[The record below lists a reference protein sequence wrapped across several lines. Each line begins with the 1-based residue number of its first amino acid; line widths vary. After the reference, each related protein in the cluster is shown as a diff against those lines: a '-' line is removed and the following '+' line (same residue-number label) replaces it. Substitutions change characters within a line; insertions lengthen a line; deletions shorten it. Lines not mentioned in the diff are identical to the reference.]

1 MQLTKELLQHY
12 VNKVPIG
19 YYVGRNVDVSI
30 GDKDDTYF
38 DLAKGII
45 VISYPTIKDNARLIR
60 TDADAEKSVR
70 HLIFHELSHALLTP
84 RILHIDMVLNVF
96 EDERI
101 ESILK
106 NYYLDTDFKAFV
118 KKLNGFKNQ
127 PPENEWDAWYQLVR
141 YRRGPVYFLSRVHE
155 IIDDY
160 THLDIAVSRI
170 DTEIRSSIRNYETE
184 VNQLY
189 EEFVKWYN
197 QTNPSELKIDKSL
210 KDLMQGN
217 GDNDSSS
224 NQSQSNQTMQVSVSL
239 SNGDNQ
245 SSNDKSN
252 SSDGLEKAFQQLK
265 NFLKDSKKDLLM
277 DVPKQD
283 NDKTNKFA
291 NIDDIEAIDVNEG
304 DYDDLYTI
312 IDDSD
317 DKAGGVWHRPGK
329 DDDQVKQKADKAV
342 FDMIDSL
349 ISLLKTTRKNNG
361 SSIAAYS
368 GVLNPRNVI
377 RDDYKYFMQQNRKG
391 HASVYSK
398 MHLNMFIDCSASFKD
413 NDERVNT
420 LLWALTKFERAVP
433 DFSYDLISCGVGQK
447 LRPKYNRTQ
456 SSYDGTVLTDD
467 IFDMFKK
474 QQFTN
479 AVNMNIVLYDG
490 KVNHLHKYKAVG
502 KQIES
507 NWEAFNNINTV
518 IIVDE
523 SNEEA
528 INKYC
533 PLAHKI
539 ISEDYVDELY
549 KNTYAALLQLI
560 RRT

>member
-12 VNKVPIG
+12 INKVPIG
-19 YYVGRNVDVSI
+19 YYVGRNVDVAI

-38 DLAKGII
+38 DLVKGSI
-45 VISYPTIKDNARLIR
+45 VISYPTIKDNARLIK

-170 DTEIRSSIRNYETE
+170 DTEIRSSIRNYESE
-184 VNQLY
+184 VNHLY

-197 QTNPSELKIDKSL
+197 QTNPSDLKIDKSL
-210 KDLMQGN
+210 KDLMQN
-217 GDNDSSS
+217 GEGDGQSDDKNNQQTQVGTGLSNADN
-224 NQSQSNQTMQVSVSL
+224 NQSD
-239 SNGDNQ
+239 DN
-245 SSNDKSN
+245 K
-252 SSDGLEKAFQQLK
+252 DGLEKALQKLLK
-265 NFLKDSKKDLLM
+265 SLKDNKKDLLM
-277 DVPKQD
+277 EVPKVD
-283 NDKTNKFA
+283 DKANKFA
-291 NIDDIEAIDVNEG
+291 NVSSIEAIDVNEG

-312 IDDSD
+312 IDDSN
-317 DKAGGVWHRPGK
+317 DKAGGIWHRPGK
-329 DDDQVKQKADKAV
+329 DDDKAKQKADKAV

-349 ISLLKTTRKNNG
+349 ISLLKTTHKNNG

-368 GVLNPRNVI
+368 GVINPRNVI

-413 NDERVNT
+413 NDEKVNT
-420 LLWALTKFERAVP
+420 LLWALTKFERSVP

-490 KVNHLHKYKAVG
+490 KVNHLHKYKTIG
-502 KQIES
+502 KCIES
-507 NWEAFNNINTV
+507 NWEAFNNVNTV
-518 IIVDE
+518 IIVDD

-528 INKYC
+528 VNKFC

-539 ISEDYVDELY
+539 ISKDYVEELY

>member
-12 VNKVPIG
+12 INKVPIG

-38 DLAKGII
+38 DLVKGTI

-70 HLIFHELSHALLTP
+70 HLIFHELSHALPTP

-118 KKLNGFKNQ
+118 EKLNGFKNQ

-170 DTEIRSSIRNYETE
+170 DTEIRSSIRNYESE
-184 VNQLY
+184 VNHLY

-197 QTNPSELKIDKSL
+197 QTNPSDLKIDKSL
-210 KDLMQGN
+210 KDLMQN
-217 GDNDSSS
+217 GEGDGQSDDKNNQQTQVGTGLSNADN
-224 NQSQSNQTMQVSVSL
+224 NQSD
-239 SNGDNQ
+239 DN
-245 SSNDKSN
+245 K
-252 SSDGLEKAFQQLK
+252 DGLEKALQKLLK
-265 NFLKDSKKDLLM
+265 SLKDNKKDLLM
-277 DVPKQD
+277 EVPKVD
-283 NDKTNKFA
+283 DKANKFA
-291 NIDDIEAIDVNEG
+291 NVSSIEAIDVNEG

-312 IDDSD
+312 IDDSN
-317 DKAGGVWHRPGK
+317 DKAGGIWHRPGK
-329 DDDQVKQKADKAV
+329 DDDKAKQKADKAV

-368 GVLNPRNVI
+368 GVINPRNVI

-413 NDERVNT
+413 NDEKVNT

-490 KVNHLHKYKAVG
+490 KVNHLHKYKTTG
-502 KQIES
+502 KCIES
-507 NWEAFNNINTV
+507 NWEAFNNVNTV
-518 IIVDE
+518 IIVDD
-523 SNEEA
+523 SNEEEV
-528 INKYC
+528 NKFC
-533 PLAHKI
+533 SLAHKI
-539 ISEDYVDELY
+539 ISKDYVEELY

>member
-12 VNKVPIG
+12 INKVPIG

-38 DLAKGII
+38 DLVKGSI
-45 VISYPTIKDNARLIR
+45 VISYPTIKDNARLIK

-170 DTEIRSSIRNYETE
+170 DTEIRSSIRNYEAE
-184 VNQLY
+184 VNHLY

-197 QTNPSELKIDKSL
+197 QTNPSDLKIDKSL
-210 KDLMQGN
+210 KDLMQNGEGN
-217 GDNDSSS
+217 GQSDDKNSQQIQVGTGLSTVDN
-224 NQSQSNQTMQVSVSL
+224 NQS
-239 SNGDNQ
+239 DN
-245 SSNDKSN
+245 NKD
-252 SSDGLEKAFQQLK
+252 DLEKALQKLLES
-265 NFLKDSKKDLLM
+265 LKDSKKDLPM
-277 DVPKQD
+277 EVPKVD
-283 NDKTNKFA
+283 DKANKFA
-291 NIDDIEAIDVNEG
+291 DVSSIEAIDVNEG

-312 IDDSD
+312 IDDSN
-317 DKAGGVWHRPGK
+317 DKAGGLWHRPGK
-329 DDDQVKQKADKAV
+329 DDDKAKQKADKAV

-368 GVLNPRNVI
+368 GVINPRNVI

-413 NDERVNT
+413 NDEKVNT

-490 KVNHLHKYKAVG
+490 KVNHLHKYKTIG
-502 KQIES
+502 KCIES
-507 NWEAFNNINTV
+507 NWEAFNDVNTV
-518 IIVDE
+518 IIVDD
-523 SNEEA
+523 SNEDA
-528 INKYC
+528 VNKFC

-539 ISEDYVDELY
+539 ISKDYVEELY

>member
-12 VNKVPIG
+12 INKVPIG
-19 YYVGRNVDVSI
+19 YYVGRNVDVTI

-38 DLAKGII
+38 DLVKGSI
-45 VISYPTIKDNARLIR
+45 VISYPTIKDNARLIK

-170 DTEIRSSIRNYETE
+170 DTEIRSSIRNYEAE
-184 VNQLY
+184 VNHLY

-197 QTNPSELKIDKSL
+197 QTNPSDLKIDKSL
-210 KDLMQGN
+210 KDLMQN
-217 GDNDSSS
+217 GEGDG
-224 NQSQSNQTMQVSVSL
+224 QSDDKNSQQIQVGTGL
-239 SNGDNQ
+239 SNADNNQ
-245 SSNDKSN
+245 LDDNAE
-252 SSDGLEKAFQQLK
+252 GLEKALQKSLESF
-265 NFLKDSKKDLLM
+265 KDSKKDLLM
-277 DVPKQD
+277 EVPKVD
-283 NDKTNKFA
+283 AKANKFA
-291 NIDDIEAIDVNEG
+291 NVSSIEAIDVNEG

-312 IDDSD
+312 IDDSN
-317 DKAGGVWHRPGK
+317 DKAGGLWHRPGK
-329 DDDQVKQKADKAV
+329 DDDKAKQKADKAV
-342 FDMIDSL
+342 FDMIDNL

-368 GVLNPRNVI
+368 GVINPRNVI

-413 NDERVNT
+413 NDEKVNT

-490 KVNHLHKYKAVG
+490 KVNHLHKYKTTG
-502 KQIES
+502 KCIES
-507 NWEAFNNINTV
+507 NWEAFNDVNTV
-518 IIVDE
+518 IIVDD

-528 INKYC
+528 VNKFC

-539 ISEDYVDELY
+539 ISKDYVEELY

>member
-12 VNKVPIG
+12 INKVPIG
-19 YYVGRNVDVSI
+19 YYVGRNVDVTI

-38 DLAKGII
+38 DLVKGSI
-45 VISYPTIKDNARLIR
+45 VISYPTIKDNARLIK

-127 PPENEWDAWYQLVR
+127 PPEDEWDAWYQLVR

-170 DTEIRSSIRNYETE
+170 DTEIRSSIRNYEAE
-184 VNQLY
+184 VNRLY

-197 QTNPSELKIDKSL
+197 QTNPSDLKIDKSL
-210 KDLMQGN
+210 KDLMQNGEGN
-217 GDNDSSS
+217 CQSDDKN
-224 NQSQSNQTMQVSVSL
+224 NQQTQVGTGL
-239 SNGDNQ
+239 SNINNNQLDDNAE
-245 SSNDKSN
+245 
-252 SSDGLEKAFQQLK
+252 GLEKALQKSLESF
-265 NFLKDSKKDLLM
+265 KDSKKDLLM
-277 DVPKQD
+277 EVSKVD
-283 NDKTNKFA
+283 DKANKFA
-291 NIDDIEAIDVNEG
+291 NVSSIEAIDVNEG

-312 IDDSD
+312 IDDSN
-317 DKAGGVWHRPGK
+317 DKAGGLWHRPGK
-329 DDDQVKQKADKAV
+329 DDDKAKQKADKAV

-368 GVLNPRNVI
+368 GVINPRNVI

-391 HASVYSK
+391 HVSVYSK

-413 NDERVNT
+413 NDEKVNT

-490 KVNHLHKYKAVG
+490 KVNHLHKYKTTG
-502 KQIES
+502 KCIES
-507 NWEAFNNINTV
+507 NWEAFNDVNTV
-518 IIVDE
+518 IIVDD
-523 SNEEA
+523 SNEDA
-528 INKYC
+528 VNKFC

-539 ISEDYVDELY
+539 ISKDYVEELY

>member
-12 VNKVPIG
+12 INKVPIG

-38 DLAKGII
+38 DLVKGTI
-45 VISYPTIKDNARLIR
+45 VISYPTIKDNARLIK

-184 VNQLY
+184 VNHLY

-197 QTNPSELKIDKSL
+197 QTNPSDLKIDKSL
-210 KDLMQGN
+210 KDLMQN
-217 GDNDSSS
+217 GDGD
-224 NQSQSNQTMQVSVSL
+224 SQSDDKNNQKTQVGTGL
-239 SNGDNQ
+239 SNANDNQ
-245 SSNDKSN
+245 SNN
-252 SSDGLEKAFQQLK
+252 SENGLEKALQKLLES
-265 NFLKDSKKDLLM
+265 LKDNKKDLLM
-277 DVPKQD
+277 EVPKID
-283 NDKTNKFA
+283 DKANKFA
-291 NIDDIEAIDVNEG
+291 NVSSIEAIDVNEG

-312 IDDSD
+312 IDDSN
-317 DKAGGVWHRPGK
+317 DKAGGIWHRPGK
-329 DDDQVKQKADKAV
+329 DDDKAKQKADKAV

-368 GVLNPRNVI
+368 GVINPRNVI

-413 NDERVNT
+413 NDEKVNT
-420 LLWALTKFERAVP
+420 LLWALTKFERSVP

-490 KVNHLHKYKAVG
+490 KVNHLHKYKTIG
-502 KQIES
+502 KCIES
-507 NWEAFNNINTV
+507 NWEAFNNVNTV
-518 IIVDE
+518 IIVDD

-528 INKYC
+528 VNKFC
-533 PLAHKI
+533 SLAHKI
-539 ISEDYVDELY
+539 ISKDYVEELY

>member
-12 VNKVPIG
+12 INKVPIG
-19 YYVGRNVDVSI
+19 YYVGRNVDVAI

-38 DLAKGII
+38 DLVKGSI
-45 VISYPTIKDNARLIR
+45 VISYPTIKDNARLIK

-106 NYYLDTDFKAFV
+106 NYYLDTDFKTFV

-170 DTEIRSSIRNYETE
+170 DTEIRSSIRNYEAE
-184 VNQLY
+184 VNHLY

-197 QTNPSELKIDKSL
+197 QTNPSDLKIDKSL
-210 KDLMQGN
+210 KDLMQN
-217 GDNDSSS
+217 GEGDGQSDDKNSQQIQVGTGLSNADN
-224 NQSQSNQTMQVSVSL
+224 NQS
-239 SNGDNQ
+239 DN
-245 SSNDKSN
+245 NNK
-252 SSDGLEKAFQQLK
+252 DGLEEALQKSLESF
-265 NFLKDSKKDLLM
+265 KDSKKDLLM
-277 DVPKQD
+277 EVPKVD
-283 NDKTNKFA
+283 DKANKFA
-291 NIDDIEAIDVNEG
+291 NVSSIEAIDVNEG

-312 IDDSD
+312 IDDSN
-317 DKAGGVWHRPGK
+317 DKAGGLWHRPGK
-329 DDDQVKQKADKAV
+329 DDDKAKQKADKAV
-342 FDMIDSL
+342 FDTIDSL

-368 GVLNPRNVI
+368 GVINPRNVI

-413 NDERVNT
+413 NDEKVNT

-490 KVNHLHKYKAVG
+490 KVNHLHKYKTTG
-502 KQIES
+502 KCIES
-507 NWEAFNNINTV
+507 NWEAFNDVNTV
-518 IIVDE
+518 IIVDD

-528 INKYC
+528 VNKFC

-539 ISEDYVDELY
+539 ISKDYVEELY

>member
-12 VNKVPIG
+12 INKVPIG
-19 YYVGRNVDVSI
+19 YYVGRNVDVTI

-38 DLAKGII
+38 DLVKGSI
-45 VISYPTIKDNARLIR
+45 VISYPTIKDNARLIK

-170 DTEIRSSIRNYETE
+170 DTEIRSSIRNYEAE
-184 VNQLY
+184 VNRLY

-197 QTNPSELKIDKSL
+197 QTNPSDLKIDKSL
-210 KDLMQGN
+210 KDLMQNGEGN
-217 GDNDSSS
+217 G
-224 NQSQSNQTMQVSVSL
+224 QSDDKNSQQIQVGTGL
-239 SNGDNQ
+239 SNADNNQ
-245 SSNDKSN
+245 LDDNAE
-252 SSDGLEKAFQQLK
+252 GLEKALQKSLESF
-265 NFLKDSKKDLLM
+265 KDSKKDLLM
-277 DVPKQD
+277 EVPKVD
-283 NDKTNKFA
+283 DKANKFA
-291 NIDDIEAIDVNEG
+291 NVSSIEAIDVNEG

-312 IDDSD
+312 IDDSN
-317 DKAGGVWHRPGK
+317 DKAGGLWHRPGK
-329 DDDQVKQKADKAV
+329 DDDKAKQKADKAV
-342 FDMIDSL
+342 FDMIDNL

-368 GVLNPRNVI
+368 GVINPRNVI

-413 NDERVNT
+413 NDEKVNT

-490 KVNHLHKYKAVG
+490 KVNHLHKYKTTG
-502 KQIES
+502 KRIES
-507 NWEAFNNINTV
+507 NWEAFNDVNTV
-518 IIVDE
+518 IIVDD
-523 SNEEA
+523 SNEDA
-528 INKYC
+528 VNKFC

-539 ISEDYVDELY
+539 ISKDYVEELY

>member
-12 VNKVPIG
+12 INKVPIG
-19 YYVGRNVDVSI
+19 YYVGRNVDVAI

-38 DLAKGII
+38 DLVKGSI
-45 VISYPTIKDNARLIR
+45 VISYPTIKDNARLIK

-170 DTEIRSSIRNYETE
+170 DTEIRSSIRNYEAE
-184 VNQLY
+184 VNHLY

-197 QTNPSELKIDKSL
+197 QTNPSDLKIDKSL
-210 KDLMQGN
+210 KDLMQN
-217 GDNDSSS
+217 GEGDGQSDDKNNQQTQVGTGLSNANN
-224 NQSQSNQTMQVSVSL
+224 NQSDSNKDDS
-239 SNGDNQ
+239 
-245 SSNDKSN
+245 
-252 SSDGLEKAFQQLK
+252 EKALQKLLES
-265 NFLKDSKKDLLM
+265 LKDSKKDLLM
-277 DVPKQD
+277 EVPKVD
-283 NDKTNKFA
+283 DKANKFA
-291 NIDDIEAIDVNEG
+291 NVGSIEAIDVNEG

-317 DKAGGVWHRPGK
+317 DKAGGLWHRPGK
-329 DDDQVKQKADKAV
+329 DDDKAKQKADKAV

-368 GVLNPRNVI
+368 GVINPRNVI

-413 NDERVNT
+413 NDEKVNT

-490 KVNHLHKYKAVG
+490 KVNHLHKYKTTG
-502 KQIES
+502 KCIES
-507 NWEAFNNINTV
+507 NWEAFNDVNTV
-518 IIVDE
+518 IIVDD
-523 SNEEA
+523 SNEDA
-528 INKYC
+528 VNKFC

-539 ISEDYVDELY
+539 ISKDYVEELY

>member
-12 VNKVPIG
+12 INKVPIG
-19 YYVGRNVDVSI
+19 YYVGRNVDVTI

-38 DLAKGII
+38 DLVKGSI
-45 VISYPTIKDNARLIR
+45 VISYPTIKDNARLIK

-170 DTEIRSSIRNYETE
+170 DTEIRSSIRNYEAE
-184 VNQLY
+184 VNHLY

-197 QTNPSELKIDKSL
+197 QTNPSDLKIDKSL
-210 KDLMQGN
+210 KDLMQNGEGN
-217 GDNDSSS
+217 GQSDDKNSQQIQVGTGLSTVDN
-224 NQSQSNQTMQVSVSL
+224 SQS
-239 SNGDNQ
+239 DN
-245 SSNDKSN
+245 NNKD
-252 SSDGLEKAFQQLK
+252 DLEKALQKLLES
-265 NFLKDSKKDLLM
+265 LKDSKKDLPM
-277 DVPKQD
+277 EVPKVD
-283 NDKTNKFA
+283 DKANKFA
-291 NIDDIEAIDVNEG
+291 DVSSIEAIDVNEG

-312 IDDSD
+312 IDDSN
-317 DKAGGVWHRPGK
+317 DKAGGLWHRPGK
-329 DDDQVKQKADKAV
+329 DDDKAKQKADKAV

-368 GVLNPRNVI
+368 GVINPRNVI

-413 NDERVNT
+413 NDEKVNT

-490 KVNHLHKYKAVG
+490 KVNHLHKYKTTG
-502 KQIES
+502 KCIES
-507 NWEAFNNINTV
+507 NWEAFNDVNTV
-518 IIVDE
+518 IIVDD

-528 INKYC
+528 VNKFC

-539 ISEDYVDELY
+539 ISKDYVEELY
-549 KNTYAALLQLI
+549 RNTYAALLQLI

>member
-12 VNKVPIG
+12 INKVPIG

-38 DLAKGII
+38 DLVKGTI

-60 TDADAEKSVR
+60 TDTDAEKSVR

-184 VNQLY
+184 VNHLY

-197 QTNPSELKIDKSL
+197 QTNPSDLKIDKSL
-210 KDLMQGN
+210 KDLMQN
-217 GDNDSSS
+217 GDGD
-224 NQSQSNQTMQVSVSL
+224 SQSSDRNNQQTQGGTCL
-239 SNGDNQ
+239 SKADDNQ
-245 SSNDKSN
+245 SNN
-252 SSDGLEKAFQQLK
+252 SENGLEKALQKLLES
-265 NFLKDSKKDLLM
+265 LKDNKKDLLM
-277 DVPKQD
+277 EVPKVD
-283 NDKTNKFA
+283 DKANKFA
-291 NIDDIEAIDVNEG
+291 NVNSIEAIDVNEG

-329 DDDQVKQKADKAV
+329 DDDKAKQKADKAV

-368 GVLNPRNVI
+368 GVINPRNVI

-413 NDERVNT
+413 NDEKVNT

-490 KVNHLHKYKAVG
+490 KVNHLHKYRTTG
-502 KQIES
+502 KRIES
-507 NWEAFNNINTV
+507 NWEAFNNVNTV
-518 IIVDE
+518 IIVDD
-523 SNEEA
+523 SNEDA
-528 INKYC
+528 VNKFC

-539 ISEDYVDELY
+539 ISKDYVEELY

>member
-12 VNKVPIG
+12 INKVPIG
-19 YYVGRNVDVSI
+19 YYVGRNVDVAI

-38 DLAKGII
+38 DLVKGSI
-45 VISYPTIKDNARLIR
+45 VISYPTIKDNARLIK

-106 NYYLDTDFKAFV
+106 NYYLDTDFKTFV

-160 THLDIAVSRI
+160 THLDIAVSKI
-170 DTEIRSSIRNYETE
+170 DTKIRSSIRNYEAE
-184 VNQLY
+184 VNRLY

-197 QTNPSELKIDKSL
+197 QTNPSDLKIDKSL
-210 KDLMQGN
+210 KDLMQN
-217 GDNDSSS
+217 GEGDGQSDDKNNQQTQVGTGLSNVNS
-224 NQSQSNQTMQVSVSL
+224 NQL
-239 SNGDNQ
+239 DDN
-245 SSNDKSN
+245 K
-252 SSDGLEKAFQQLK
+252 DGLEKTLQKLLES
-265 NFLKDSKKDLLM
+265 LKDSKKDLLM
-277 DVPKQD
+277 EVPKVD
-283 NDKTNKFA
+283 DKANKFA
-291 NIDDIEAIDVNEG
+291 DVSSIEAIDVNEG

-317 DKAGGVWHRPGK
+317 DKAGGIWHRPGK
-329 DDDQVKQKADKAV
+329 DDDKAKQKADKAV
-342 FDMIDSL
+342 FDMIDNL
-349 ISLLKTTRKNNG
+349 ISLLKITRKNNG

-368 GVLNPRNVI
+368 GVINPRNVI

-413 NDERVNT
+413 NDEKVNT

-490 KVNHLHKYKAVG
+490 KVNHLHKYKTTG
-502 KQIES
+502 KRIES
-507 NWEAFNNINTV
+507 NWEAFNDVNTV
-518 IIVDE
+518 IIVDD
-523 SNEEA
+523 SNEDA
-528 INKYC
+528 VNKFC

-539 ISEDYVDELY
+539 ISKDYVEELY

>member
-12 VNKVPIG
+12 INKVPIG
-19 YYVGRNVDVSI
+19 YYVGRNVDVAI

-38 DLAKGII
+38 DLVKGSI
-45 VISYPTIKDNARLIR
+45 VISYPTIKDNARLIK

-106 NYYLDTDFKAFV
+106 NYYLDTDFKTFV

-170 DTEIRSSIRNYETE
+170 DTEIRSSIRNYEAE
-184 VNQLY
+184 VNHLY

-197 QTNPSELKIDKSL
+197 QTNPSDLKIDKSL
-210 KDLMQGN
+210 KDLMQN
-217 GDNDSSS
+217 GEGDGQSDDKNNQQTQMGTGLSNADN
-224 NQSQSNQTMQVSVSL
+224 NQSDYNE
-239 SNGDNQ
+239 
-245 SSNDKSN
+245 
-252 SSDGLEKAFQQLK
+252 DGLEKALQKLLES
-265 NFLKDSKKDLLM
+265 LKDNKKDLLM
-277 DVPKQD
+277 EVPKVD
-283 NDKTNKFA
+283 DKANKFA
-291 NIDDIEAIDVNEG
+291 NVSSIEAIDVNEG

-312 IDDSD
+312 IDDSN
-317 DKAGGVWHRPGK
+317 DKAGGLWHRPGK
-329 DDDQVKQKADKAV
+329 DDDKAKQKADKAV

-368 GVLNPRNVI
+368 GVINPRNVI

-413 NDERVNT
+413 NDEKVNT

-490 KVNHLHKYKAVG
+490 KVNHLHKYKTTG
-502 KQIES
+502 KCIES
-507 NWEAFNNINTV
+507 NWEAFNDVNTI
-518 IIVDE
+518 IIVDD

-528 INKYC
+528 VNKFC

-539 ISEDYVDELY
+539 ISKDYVEELY

>member
-12 VNKVPIG
+12 INKVPIG
-19 YYVGRNVDVSI
+19 YYVGRNVDVAI

-38 DLAKGII
+38 DLVKGSI
-45 VISYPTIKDNARLIR
+45 VISYPTIKDNARLIK

-170 DTEIRSSIRNYETE
+170 DTEIRSSIRNYEAE
-184 VNQLY
+184 VNHLY

-197 QTNPSELKIDKSL
+197 QTNPSDLKIDKSL
-210 KDLMQGN
+210 KDLMQN
-217 GDNDSSS
+217 GEGDGQSDDKNNQQTQVGTGLSNANN
-224 NQSQSNQTMQVSVSL
+224 NQSDSNKDDS
-239 SNGDNQ
+239 
-245 SSNDKSN
+245 
-252 SSDGLEKAFQQLK
+252 EKALQKLLES
-265 NFLKDSKKDLLM
+265 LKDSKKDLLM
-277 DVPKQD
+277 EVPKVD
-283 NDKTNKFA
+283 DKANKFA
-291 NIDDIEAIDVNEG
+291 NVGSIEAIDVNEG

-317 DKAGGVWHRPGK
+317 DKAGGLWHRPGK
-329 DDDQVKQKADKAV
+329 DDDKAKQKADKAV

-368 GVLNPRNVI
+368 GVINPRNVI

-413 NDERVNT
+413 NDEKVNT

-490 KVNHLHKYKAVG
+490 KVNHLHKYKTTG
-502 KQIES
+502 KCIES
-507 NWEAFNNINTV
+507 NWEAFNDVNTV
-518 IIVDE
+518 IIVDD

-528 INKYC
+528 VNKFC

-539 ISEDYVDELY
+539 ISKDYVEELY

>member
-12 VNKVPIG
+12 INKVPIG
-19 YYVGRNVDVSI
+19 YYVGRNVDVTI

-38 DLAKGII
+38 DLVKGSI
-45 VISYPTIKDNARLIR
+45 VISYPTIKDNARLIK

-170 DTEIRSSIRNYETE
+170 DTEIRSSIRNYEAE
-184 VNQLY
+184 VNRLY

-197 QTNPSELKIDKSL
+197 QTNPSDLKIDKSL
-210 KDLMQGN
+210 KDLMQNGEGN
-217 GDNDSSS
+217 GQSDDKNSQQIQVGTGLLNANN
-224 NQSQSNQTMQVSVSL
+224 NQSDSNKDDL
-239 SNGDNQ
+239 
-245 SSNDKSN
+245 DKALQKL
-252 SSDGLEKAFQQLK
+252 LESF
-265 NFLKDSKKDLLM
+265 KDSKKDSLM
-277 DVPKQD
+277 EVPKVD
-283 NDKTNKFA
+283 DKANKFA
-291 NIDDIEAIDVNEG
+291 NVSSIEAIDVNEG

-312 IDDSD
+312 IDDSN
-317 DKAGGVWHRPGK
+317 DKAGGLWHRPGK
-329 DDDQVKQKADKAV
+329 DDDKAKQKADKAV

-368 GVLNPRNVI
+368 GVINPRNVI

-413 NDERVNT
+413 NDEKVNT

-490 KVNHLHKYKAVG
+490 KVNHLHKYKTTG
-502 KQIES
+502 KCIES
-507 NWEAFNNINTV
+507 NWEAFNDVNTV
-518 IIVDE
+518 IIVDD
-523 SNEEA
+523 SNEDA
-528 INKYC
+528 VNKFC

-539 ISEDYVDELY
+539 ISKDYVEELY

>member
-12 VNKVPIG
+12 INKVPIG
-19 YYVGRNVDVSI
+19 YYVGRNVDVAI

-38 DLAKGII
+38 DLVKGSI
-45 VISYPTIKDNARLIR
+45 VISYPTIKDNARLIK

-170 DTEIRSSIRNYETE
+170 DTEIRSSIRNYEAE
-184 VNQLY
+184 VNRLY

-197 QTNPSELKIDKSL
+197 QTNPSDLKIDKSL
-210 KDLMQGN
+210 KDLMQN
-217 GDNDSSS
+217 GEGDGQSDDKNNQQTQVGTGLSNANN
-224 NQSQSNQTMQVSVSL
+224 NQS
-239 SNGDNQ
+239 DN
-245 SSNDKSN
+245 NK
-252 SSDGLEKAFQQLK
+252 DGLEKALQKLLES
-265 NFLKDSKKDLLM
+265 LKDNKKDLLM
-277 DVPKQD
+277 EVPKVD
-283 NDKTNKFA
+283 DKANKFA
-291 NIDDIEAIDVNEG
+291 NVSSIEAIDVNEG

-312 IDDSD
+312 IDDSN
-317 DKAGGVWHRPGK
+317 DKAGGLWHRPGK
-329 DDDQVKQKADKAV
+329 DDDKAKQKADKAV

-368 GVLNPRNVI
+368 GVINPRNVI

-413 NDERVNT
+413 NDEKVNT

-490 KVNHLHKYKAVG
+490 KVNHLHKYKTTG
-502 KQIES
+502 KCIES
-507 NWEAFNNINTV
+507 NWEAFNNVNTV
-518 IIVDE
+518 IIVDD

-528 INKYC
+528 VNKFC
-533 PLAHKI
+533 SLAHKI
-539 ISEDYVDELY
+539 ISKDYVEELY

>member
-12 VNKVPIG
+12 INKVPIG
-19 YYVGRNVDVSI
+19 YYVGRNVDVTI

-38 DLAKGII
+38 DLVKGSI
-45 VISYPTIKDNARLIR
+45 VISYPTIKDNARLIK

-170 DTEIRSSIRNYETE
+170 DTEIRSSIRNYEAE
-184 VNQLY
+184 VNHLY

-197 QTNPSELKIDKSL
+197 QTNPSDLKIDKSL
-210 KDLMQGN
+210 KDLMQN
-217 GDNDSSS
+217 GEGDGQSDDNNNRQTQVSTGLSNANN
-224 NQSQSNQTMQVSVSL
+224 NQSDSNK
-239 SNGDNQ
+239 D
-245 SSNDKSN
+245 D
-252 SSDGLEKAFQQLK
+252 LEKALQKLLESF
-265 NFLKDSKKDLLM
+265 KDSKKDSLM
-277 DVPKQD
+277 EVPKVD
-283 NDKTNKFA
+283 DKANKFA
-291 NIDDIEAIDVNEG
+291 NVSSIEAIDVNEG

-317 DKAGGVWHRPGK
+317 DKAGGLWHRPGK
-329 DDDQVKQKADKAV
+329 DDDKAKQKADKAV

-349 ISLLKTTRKNNG
+349 ISLLKRTRKNNG

-368 GVLNPRNVI
+368 GVINPRNVI

-413 NDERVNT
+413 NDEKVNT

-490 KVNHLHKYKAVG
+490 KVNHLHKYKTTG
-502 KQIES
+502 KRIES
-507 NWEAFNNINTV
+507 NWEAFNDVNTV
-518 IIVDE
+518 IIVDD
-523 SNEEA
+523 SNEDA
-528 INKYC
+528 VNKFC

-539 ISEDYVDELY
+539 ISKDYVEELY

>member
-12 VNKVPIG
+12 INKVPIG
-19 YYVGRNVDVSI
+19 YYVGRNVDVAI

-38 DLAKGII
+38 DLVKGSI
-45 VISYPTIKDNARLIR
+45 VISYPTIKDNARLIK

-170 DTEIRSSIRNYETE
+170 DTEIRSSIRNYEAE
-184 VNQLY
+184 VNHLY

-197 QTNPSELKIDKSL
+197 QTNPSDLKIDKSL
-210 KDLMQGN
+210 KDLMQN
-217 GDNDSSS
+217 GEGDGQSDDKNNQQTQMGTGLSNADS
-224 NQSQSNQTMQVSVSL
+224 NQSD
-239 SNGDNQ
+239 DNK
-245 SSNDKSN
+245 ND
-252 SSDGLEKAFQQLK
+252 LEKALQKLLES
-265 NFLKDSKKDLLM
+265 LKDNKKDLLM
-277 DVPKQD
+277 EVPKID
-283 NDKTNKFA
+283 DKANKFA
-291 NIDDIEAIDVNEG
+291 NVSSIEAIDVNEG

-312 IDDSD
+312 IDDSN
-317 DKAGGVWHRPGK
+317 DKAGGLWHRPGK
-329 DDDQVKQKADKAV
+329 DDDKAKQKADKAV

-368 GVLNPRNVI
+368 GVINPRNVI

-413 NDERVNT
+413 NDEKVNT

-490 KVNHLHKYKAVG
+490 KVNHLHKYKTTG
-502 KQIES
+502 KCIES
-507 NWEAFNNINTV
+507 NWEAFNDVNTV
-518 IIVDE
+518 IIVDD
-523 SNEEA
+523 SNEDA
-528 INKYC
+528 VNKFC

-539 ISEDYVDELY
+539 ISKDYVEELY

>member
-1 MQLTKELLQHY
+1 MHLTKELLQHY
-12 VNKVPIG
+12 INKVPIG
-19 YYVGRNVDVSI
+19 YYVGRNVDVAI

-38 DLAKGII
+38 DLVKGSI
-45 VISYPTIKDNARLIR
+45 VISYPTIKDNARLIK

-160 THLDIAVSRI
+160 THLDITVSRI
-170 DTEIRSSIRNYETE
+170 DTEIRSSIRNYEAE
-184 VNQLY
+184 VNHLY

-197 QTNPSELKIDKSL
+197 QTNPSDLKIDKSL
-210 KDLMQGN
+210 KDLMQN
-217 GDNDSSS
+217 GEGDGQSDDKNNQQAQVGTGLSNANN
-224 NQSQSNQTMQVSVSL
+224 NQS
-239 SNGDNQ
+239 DN
-245 SSNDKSN
+245 NK
-252 SSDGLEKAFQQLK
+252 DGLEKALHK
-265 NFLKDSKKDLLM
+265 LLESLKDNKKDLLM
-277 DVPKQD
+277 EVPKVD
-283 NDKTNKFA
+283 DKANKFA
-291 NIDDIEAIDVNEG
+291 NVSSIEAIDVNEG

-312 IDDSD
+312 IDDSN
-317 DKAGGVWHRPGK
+317 DKAGGLWHRPGK
-329 DDDQVKQKADKAV
+329 DDDKAKQKADKAV

-349 ISLLKTTRKNNG
+349 ISLLKTIRKNNG

-368 GVLNPRNVI
+368 GVINPRNVI

-413 NDERVNT
+413 NDEKVNT

-490 KVNHLHKYKAVG
+490 KVNHLHKYKTIG
-502 KQIES
+502 KCIES
-507 NWEAFNNINTV
+507 NWEAFNNVNTV
-518 IIVDE
+518 IIVDD

-528 INKYC
+528 VNKFC
-533 PLAHKI
+533 SLAHKI
-539 ISEDYVDELY
+539 ISKDYVEELY

>member
-12 VNKVPIG
+12 INKVPIG
-19 YYVGRNVDVSI
+19 YYVGRNVDVAI

-38 DLAKGII
+38 DLIKGSI
-45 VISYPTIKDNARLIR
+45 VISYPTIKDNARLIK

-106 NYYLDTDFKAFV
+106 NYYLDTDFKTFV

-160 THLDIAVSRI
+160 THLDIAVSKI
-170 DTEIRSSIRNYETE
+170 DTKIRSSIRNYEAE
-184 VNQLY
+184 VNRLY

-197 QTNPSELKIDKSL
+197 QTNPSDLKIDKSL
-210 KDLMQGN
+210 KDLMQN
-217 GDNDSSS
+217 GEGDGQSDDKNNQQTQVGTGLSNANN
-224 NQSQSNQTMQVSVSL
+224 NQSDSNK
-239 SNGDNQ
+239 D
-245 SSNDKSN
+245 D
-252 SSDGLEKAFQQLK
+252 LEKALQKLLES
-265 NFLKDSKKDLLM
+265 LKDSKKDLLM
-277 DVPKQD
+277 EVPKVD
-283 NDKTNKFA
+283 DKANKFA
-291 NIDDIEAIDVNEG
+291 DVSSIEAIDVNEG

-317 DKAGGVWHRPGK
+317 DKAGGIWHRPGK
-329 DDDQVKQKADKAV
+329 DDDKAKQKADKAV

-368 GVLNPRNVI
+368 GVMNPRNVI

-413 NDERVNT
+413 NDEKVNT

-490 KVNHLHKYKAVG
+490 KVNHLHKYKTTG
-502 KQIES
+502 KRIES
-507 NWEAFNNINTV
+507 NWEAFNDVNTV
-518 IIVDE
+518 IIVDD
-523 SNEEA
+523 SNEDA
-528 INKYC
+528 VNKFC

-539 ISEDYVDELY
+539 ISKDYVEELY

>member
-12 VNKVPIG
+12 INKVPIG
-19 YYVGRNVDVSI
+19 YYVGRNVDVAI

-38 DLAKGII
+38 DLVKGSI
-45 VISYPTIKDNARLIR
+45 VISYPTIKDNARLIK

-170 DTEIRSSIRNYETE
+170 DTEIRSSIRNYEAE
-184 VNQLY
+184 VNHLY

-197 QTNPSELKIDKSL
+197 QTNPSDLKIDKSL
-210 KDLMQGN
+210 KDLMQN
-217 GDNDSSS
+217 GEGDGQSDDKNNQQAQVGTGLSNANN
-224 NQSQSNQTMQVSVSL
+224 NQS
-239 SNGDNQ
+239 DN
-245 SSNDKSN
+245 NK
-252 SSDGLEKAFQQLK
+252 DGLEKALHK
-265 NFLKDSKKDLLM
+265 LLESLKDNKKDLLM
-277 DVPKQD
+277 EVPKVD
-283 NDKTNKFA
+283 DKANKFA
-291 NIDDIEAIDVNEG
+291 NVSSIEAIDVNEG

-312 IDDSD
+312 IDDSN
-317 DKAGGVWHRPGK
+317 DKAGGLWHRPGK
-329 DDDQVKQKADKAV
+329 DDDKAKQKADKAV

-368 GVLNPRNVI
+368 GVINPRNVI

-413 NDERVNT
+413 NDEKVNT

-490 KVNHLHKYKAVG
+490 KVNHLHKYKTTG
-502 KQIES
+502 KCIES
-507 NWEAFNNINTV
+507 NWEAFNNVNTV
-518 IIVDE
+518 IIVDD

-528 INKYC
+528 VNKFC
-533 PLAHKI
+533 SLAHKI
-539 ISEDYVDELY
+539 ISKDYVEELY

>member
-12 VNKVPIG
+12 INKVPIG
-19 YYVGRNVDVSI
+19 YYVGRNVDVTI

-38 DLAKGII
+38 DLVKGSI
-45 VISYPTIKDNARLIR
+45 VISYPTIKDNARLIK

-170 DTEIRSSIRNYETE
+170 DTEIRSSIRNYEAE
-184 VNQLY
+184 VNRLY

-197 QTNPSELKIDKSL
+197 QTNPSDLKIDKSL
-210 KDLMQGN
+210 KDLMQN
-217 GDNDSSS
+217 GEGDGQSDDKNNQQAQVGTGLSNANN
-224 NQSQSNQTMQVSVSL
+224 NQS
-239 SNGDNQ
+239 DN
-245 SSNDKSN
+245 NNKD
-252 SSDGLEKAFQQLK
+252 DLEKALQKLLES
-265 NFLKDSKKDLLM
+265 LKDSKKDLPM
-277 DVPKQD
+277 EVPKVD
-283 NDKTNKFA
+283 DKANKFA
-291 NIDDIEAIDVNEG
+291 DVSSIEAIDVNEG

-312 IDDSD
+312 IDDSN
-317 DKAGGVWHRPGK
+317 DKAGGLWHRPGK
-329 DDDQVKQKADKAV
+329 DDDKAKQKADKAV

-368 GVLNPRNVI
+368 GVINPRNVI

-413 NDERVNT
+413 NDEKVNT

-490 KVNHLHKYKAVG
+490 KVNHLHKYKTTG
-502 KQIES
+502 KCIES
-507 NWEAFNNINTV
+507 NWEAFNDVNTV
-518 IIVDE
+518 IIVDD
-523 SNEEA
+523 SNEDA
-528 INKYC
+528 VNKFC

-539 ISEDYVDELY
+539 ISKDYVEELY
-549 KNTYAALLQLI
+549 KNTYSALLQLI

>member
-12 VNKVPIG
+12 INKVPIG
-19 YYVGRNVDVSI
+19 YYVGRNVDVAI

-38 DLAKGII
+38 DLVKGSI
-45 VISYPTIKDNARLIR
+45 VISYPTIKDNARLIK

-170 DTEIRSSIRNYETE
+170 DTEIRSSIRNYEAE
-184 VNQLY
+184 VNRLY

-197 QTNPSELKIDKSL
+197 QTNPSDLKIDKSL
-210 KDLMQGN
+210 KDLMQN
-217 GDNDSSS
+217 GEGDGQSDDKNNQQTQVGTGLSNANN
-224 NQSQSNQTMQVSVSL
+224 NQS
-239 SNGDNQ
+239 DN
-245 SSNDKSN
+245 NK
-252 SSDGLEKAFQQLK
+252 DGLEKALQKLLES
-265 NFLKDSKKDLLM
+265 LKDNKKDLLM
-277 DVPKQD
+277 EVPKVD
-283 NDKTNKFA
+283 DKANKFA
-291 NIDDIEAIDVNEG
+291 NVSSIEAIDVNEG

-312 IDDSD
+312 IDDSN
-317 DKAGGVWHRPGK
+317 DKAGGLWHRPGK
-329 DDDQVKQKADKAV
+329 DDDKAKQKADKAV

-368 GVLNPRNVI
+368 GVINPRNVI

-413 NDERVNT
+413 NDEKVNT

-490 KVNHLHKYKAVG
+490 KVNHLHKYKTTG
-502 KQIES
+502 KCIES
-507 NWEAFNNINTV
+507 NWEAFNNVNTV
-518 IIVDE
+518 IIVDD

-528 INKYC
+528 VNKFC
-533 PLAHKI
+533 SLAHKI
-539 ISEDYVDELY
+539 ISKDYVEELY
-549 KNTYAALLQLI
+549 KNTYAALL
-560 RRT
+560 

>member
-12 VNKVPIG
+12 INKVPIG
-19 YYVGRNVDVSI
+19 YYVGRNVDVVI

-38 DLAKGII
+38 DLVKGSI
-45 VISYPTIKDNARLIR
+45 VISYPTIKDNARLIK

-141 YRRGPVYFLSRVHE
+141 YRRGPAYFLSRVHE

-170 DTEIRSSIRNYETE
+170 DTEIRSSIRNYEAE
-184 VNQLY
+184 VNHLY

-197 QTNPSELKIDKSL
+197 QTNPSDLKIDKSL
-210 KDLMQGN
+210 KDLMQN
-217 GDNDSSS
+217 GEGDGQSDDKN
-224 NQSQSNQTMQVSVSL
+224 NQQAQVGTGL
-239 SNGDNQ
+239 SNADNNQ
-245 SSNDKSN
+245 LDDNK
-252 SSDGLEKAFQQLK
+252 DGLEKALQKLLES
-265 NFLKDSKKDLLM
+265 LKDSKKDSLM
-277 DVPKQD
+277 KVPKVD
-283 NDKTNKFA
+283 DKANKFA
-291 NIDDIEAIDVNEG
+291 NIDNIEAIDVNEG

-312 IDDSD
+312 IDDSN
-317 DKAGGVWHRPGK
+317 DKAGGLWHRPGK
-329 DDDQVKQKADKAV
+329 DDDKAKQKADKAV
-342 FDMIDSL
+342 FDMIDNL

-368 GVLNPRNVI
+368 GVINPRNVI

-413 NDERVNT
+413 NDEKVNT

-490 KVNHLHKYKAVG
+490 KVNHLHKYKTIG
-502 KQIES
+502 KCIES
-507 NWEAFNNINTV
+507 NWEAFNNVNTV
-518 IIVDE
+518 IIIDD

-528 INKYC
+528 VNKFC

-539 ISEDYVDELY
+539 ISKDYVEELY

>member
-12 VNKVPIG
+12 INKVPIG
-19 YYVGRNVDVSI
+19 YYVGRNVDVAI

-38 DLAKGII
+38 DLVKGSI
-45 VISYPTIKDNARLIR
+45 VISYPTIKDNARLIK

-170 DTEIRSSIRNYETE
+170 DTEIRSSIRNYEAE
-184 VNQLY
+184 VNRLY

-197 QTNPSELKIDKSL
+197 QTNPSDLKIDKSL
-210 KDLMQGN
+210 KDLMQN
-217 GDNDSSS
+217 GEGDGQSDDKNSQQIQVGIGLSNADN
-224 NQSQSNQTMQVSVSL
+224 NQS
-239 SNGDNQ
+239 DN
-245 SSNDKSN
+245 NK
-252 SSDGLEKAFQQLK
+252 DGLEEALQKSLESF
-265 NFLKDSKKDLLM
+265 KDSKKDLLM
-277 DVPKQD
+277 EAPKVD
-283 NDKTNKFA
+283 DKANKFA
-291 NIDDIEAIDVNEG
+291 NVSSIEAIDVNEG

-312 IDDSD
+312 IDDSN
-317 DKAGGVWHRPGK
+317 DKAGGLWHRPGK
-329 DDDQVKQKADKAV
+329 DDDKAKQKADKAV
-342 FDMIDSL
+342 FDTIDSL

-368 GVLNPRNVI
+368 GVINPRNVI

-413 NDERVNT
+413 NDEKVNT

-490 KVNHLHKYKAVG
+490 KVNHLHKYKTTG
-502 KQIES
+502 KRIES
-507 NWEAFNNINTV
+507 NWEAFNDVNTV
-518 IIVDE
+518 IIVDD

-528 INKYC
+528 VNKFC

-539 ISEDYVDELY
+539 ISKDYVEELY

>member
-12 VNKVPIG
+12 INKVPIG

-38 DLAKGII
+38 DLVKSTI

-184 VNQLY
+184 VNKLY

-197 QTNPSELKIDKSL
+197 QTNPSDLKIDKSL
-210 KDLMQGN
+210 KDLMQN
-217 GDNDSSS
+217 DNSDSSS
-224 NQSQSNQTMQVSVSL
+224 NSVNNQSMQVSAGASEQ
-239 SNGDNQ
+239 GDNQ
-245 SSNDKSN
+245 SNSNKLD
-252 SSDGLEKAFQQLK
+252 SSDGLEKLAQALK
-265 NFLKDSKKDLLM
+265 DFLKDTKKESLM
-277 DVPKQD
+277 EVPKID

-304 DYDDLYTI
+304 NYDDLYTI

-317 DKAGGVWHRPGK
+317 DKAGGIWHRPGK
-329 DDDQVKQKADKAV
+329 DDVVEKQKADKAV

-368 GVLNPRNVI
+368 GVLNPRNVV

-413 NDERVNT
+413 NDEKVNT

-447 LRPKYNRTQ
+447 LRPRYNRTQ

-474 QQFTN
+474 QQFTS

-490 KVNHLHKYKAVG
+490 HVHHFHQCKTTG
-502 KQIES
+502 KHIES

-539 ISEDYVDELY
+539 ISEDYVEELY

>member
-12 VNKVPIG
+12 INKVPIG
-19 YYVGRNVDVSI
+19 YYVGRNVDVAI

-38 DLAKGII
+38 DLVKGSI
-45 VISYPTIKDNARLIR
+45 VISYPTIKDNARLIK

-170 DTEIRSSIRNYETE
+170 DTEIRSSIRNYESE
-184 VNQLY
+184 VNHLY

-197 QTNPSELKIDKSL
+197 QTNPSDLKIDKSL
-210 KDLMQGN
+210 KDLMQNGEGN
-217 GDNDSSS
+217 GQSDDKNNQQTQVGTGLSNADN
-224 NQSQSNQTMQVSVSL
+224 NQSD
-239 SNGDNQ
+239 DN
-245 SSNDKSN
+245 K
-252 SSDGLEKAFQQLK
+252 DGLEKALQKLLK
-265 NFLKDSKKDLLM
+265 SLKDNKKDLLM
-277 DVPKQD
+277 EVPKVD
-283 NDKTNKFA
+283 DKANKFA
-291 NIDDIEAIDVNEG
+291 NVSSIEAIDVNEG

-312 IDDSD
+312 IDDSN
-317 DKAGGVWHRPGK
+317 DKAGGIWHRPGK
-329 DDDQVKQKADKAV
+329 DDDKAKQKADKAV

-368 GVLNPRNVI
+368 GVINPHNVI

-413 NDERVNT
+413 NDEKVNT
-420 LLWALTKFERAVP
+420 LLWALTKFERSVP

-490 KVNHLHKYKAVG
+490 KVNHLHKYKTIG
-502 KQIES
+502 KCIES
-507 NWEAFNNINTV
+507 NWEAFNNVNTV
-518 IIVDE
+518 IIVDD

-528 INKYC
+528 VNKFC

-539 ISEDYVDELY
+539 ISKDYVEELY

>member
-12 VNKVPIG
+12 INKVPIG
-19 YYVGRNVDVSI
+19 YYVGRNVDVTI

-38 DLAKGII
+38 DIVKGSI
-45 VISYPTIKDNARLIR
+45 VISYPTIKDNARLIK

-170 DTEIRSSIRNYETE
+170 DTEIRSSIRNYEAE
-184 VNQLY
+184 VNHLY

-197 QTNPSELKIDKSL
+197 QTNPSDLKIDKSL
-210 KDLMQGN
+210 KDLMQN
-217 GDNDSSS
+217 GEGDGQSDDKNNQQTQVGTGLSNANN
-224 NQSQSNQTMQVSVSL
+224 NQS
-239 SNGDNQ
+239 DN
-245 SSNDKSN
+245 NKD
-252 SSDGLEKAFQQLK
+252 DLEKALQKSLESF
-265 NFLKDSKKDLLM
+265 KDSKKDSLM
-277 DVPKQD
+277 EVPKVD
-283 NDKTNKFA
+283 DKANKFA
-291 NIDDIEAIDVNEG
+291 NVSSIEAIDVNEG

-312 IDDSD
+312 IDDSN
-317 DKAGGVWHRPGK
+317 DKAGGLWHRPGK
-329 DDDQVKQKADKAV
+329 DDDKAKQKADKAV

-368 GVLNPRNVI
+368 GVINPRNVI

-413 NDERVNT
+413 NDEKVNT

-490 KVNHLHKYKAVG
+490 KVNHLHKYKTTG
-502 KQIES
+502 KRIES
-507 NWEAFNNINTV
+507 NWEAFNDVNTV
-518 IIVDE
+518 IIVDD
-523 SNEEA
+523 SNEDA
-528 INKYC
+528 VNKFC

-539 ISEDYVDELY
+539 ISKDYVEELY

>member
-12 VNKVPIG
+12 INKVPIG
-19 YYVGRNVDVSI
+19 YYVGRNVDVAI

-38 DLAKGII
+38 DLVKGSI
-45 VISYPTIKDNARLIR
+45 VISYPTIKDNARLIK

-170 DTEIRSSIRNYETE
+170 DTEIRSSIRNYEAE
-184 VNQLY
+184 VNHLY

-197 QTNPSELKIDKSL
+197 QTNPSDLKIDKSL
-210 KDLMQGN
+210 KDLMQN
-217 GDNDSSS
+217 GEGDGRSDDKNNQQTQVGTGLSNANN
-224 NQSQSNQTMQVSVSL
+224 NQSDSN
-239 SNGDNQ
+239 
-245 SSNDKSN
+245 K
-252 SSDGLEKAFQQLK
+252 DGSEKALQKLLES
-265 NFLKDSKKDLLM
+265 LKDSKKDLLM
-277 DVPKQD
+277 EVPKVD
-283 NDKTNKFA
+283 DKANKFA
-291 NIDDIEAIDVNEG
+291 NVSSIEAIDVSKG

-312 IDDSD
+312 IDDSN
-317 DKAGGVWHRPGK
+317 DKAGGLWHRPGK
-329 DDDQVKQKADKAV
+329 DDDKAKQKADKAV

-368 GVLNPRNVI
+368 GVINPRNVI

-413 NDERVNT
+413 NDEKVNT

-490 KVNHLHKYKAVG
+490 KVNHLHKYKTTG
-502 KQIES
+502 KCIES
-507 NWEAFNNINTV
+507 NWEAFNDVNTV
-518 IIVDE
+518 IIVDD
-523 SNEEA
+523 SNEDA
-528 INKYC
+528 VNKFC

-539 ISEDYVDELY
+539 ISKDYVEELY

>member
-12 VNKVPIG
+12 INKVPIG
-19 YYVGRNVDVSI
+19 YYVGRNVDVAI

-38 DLAKGII
+38 DLVKGSI
-45 VISYPTIKDNARLIR
+45 VISYPTIKDNARLIK

-106 NYYLDTDFKAFV
+106 NYYLDTDFKTFV

-170 DTEIRSSIRNYETE
+170 DTEIRSSIRNYEAE
-184 VNQLY
+184 VNHLY

-197 QTNPSELKIDKSL
+197 QTNPSDLKIDKSL
-210 KDLMQGN
+210 KDLMQN
-217 GDNDSSS
+217 GEGDGQSDDKNSQQIQVGTGLSNADN
-224 NQSQSNQTMQVSVSL
+224 NQS
-239 SNGDNQ
+239 DN
-245 SSNDKSN
+245 NK
-252 SSDGLEKAFQQLK
+252 DGLEEALQKSLESF
-265 NFLKDSKKDLLM
+265 KDSKKDLLM
-277 DVPKQD
+277 EVPKVD
-283 NDKTNKFA
+283 DKANKFA
-291 NIDDIEAIDVNEG
+291 NVSSIEAIDVNEG

-312 IDDSD
+312 IDDSN
-317 DKAGGVWHRPGK
+317 DKAGGLWHRPGK
-329 DDDQVKQKADKAV
+329 DDDKAKQKADKAV

-368 GVLNPRNVI
+368 GVINPRNVI

-413 NDERVNT
+413 NDEKVNT

-490 KVNHLHKYKAVG
+490 EVNPLHKYKTTG
-502 KQIES
+502 KCIES
-507 NWEAFNNINTV
+507 NWEAFNDVNTV
-518 IIVDE
+518 IIVDD

-528 INKYC
+528 VNKFC

-539 ISEDYVDELY
+539 ISKDYVEELY

>member
-12 VNKVPIG
+12 INKVPIG
-19 YYVGRNVDVSI
+19 YYVGRNVDVAI

-38 DLAKGII
+38 DLVKGSI
-45 VISYPTIKDNARLIR
+45 VISYPTIKDNARLIK

-170 DTEIRSSIRNYETE
+170 DTEIRSSIRNYEAE
-184 VNQLY
+184 VNRLY

-197 QTNPSELKIDKSL
+197 QTNPSDLKIDKSL
-210 KDLMQGN
+210 KDLMQN
-217 GDNDSSS
+217 GEGDGQSDDKNNQQTQVGTGLLNANN
-224 NQSQSNQTMQVSVSL
+224 NQSDSNK
-239 SNGDNQ
+239 D
-245 SSNDKSN
+245 D
-252 SSDGLEKAFQQLK
+252 LEKALQKLLESF
-265 NFLKDSKKDLLM
+265 KDSKKDSLM
-277 DVPKQD
+277 EVPKVD
-283 NDKTNKFA
+283 DKANKFA
-291 NIDDIEAIDVNEG
+291 NVSSIEAIDVNEG

-312 IDDSD
+312 IDDSN
-317 DKAGGVWHRPGK
+317 DKAGGLWHRPGK
-329 DDDQVKQKADKAV
+329 DDDKAKQKADKAV

-368 GVLNPRNVI
+368 GVINPRNVI

-413 NDERVNT
+413 NDEKVNT

-490 KVNHLHKYKAVG
+490 KVNHLHKYKTTG
-502 KQIES
+502 KCIES
-507 NWEAFNNINTV
+507 NWEAFNDVNTV
-518 IIVDE
+518 IIVDD
-523 SNEEA
+523 SNEDA
-528 INKYC
+528 VNKFC

-539 ISEDYVDELY
+539 ISKDYVEELY

>member
-12 VNKVPIG
+12 INKVPIG
-19 YYVGRNVDVSI
+19 YYVGRNVDVAI

-38 DLAKGII
+38 DLVKGSI
-45 VISYPTIKDNARLIR
+45 VISYPTIKDNARLIK

-106 NYYLDTDFKAFV
+106 NYYLDTDFKTFV

-170 DTEIRSSIRNYETE
+170 DTEIRSSIRNYEAE
-184 VNQLY
+184 VNRLY

-197 QTNPSELKIDKSL
+197 QTNPSDLKIDKSL
-210 KDLMQGN
+210 KDLMQN
-217 GDNDSSS
+217 GEGDG
-224 NQSQSNQTMQVSVSL
+224 QSDDKNSQQIQVGTGL
-239 SNGDNQ
+239 SNADNNQ
-245 SSNDKSN
+245 LDDNAE
-252 SSDGLEKAFQQLK
+252 GLEKALQKSLESF
-265 NFLKDSKKDLLM
+265 KDSKKDLLM
-277 DVPKQD
+277 EVPKVD
-283 NDKTNKFA
+283 DKANKFA
-291 NIDDIEAIDVNEG
+291 NVRSIEAIDVNEG

-312 IDDSD
+312 IDDSN
-317 DKAGGVWHRPGK
+317 DKAGGLWHRPGK
-329 DDDQVKQKADKAV
+329 DDDKAKQKADKAV
-342 FDMIDSL
+342 FDTIDSL

-368 GVLNPRNVI
+368 GVINPRNVI

-413 NDERVNT
+413 NDEKVNT

-490 KVNHLHKYKAVG
+490 KVNHLHKYKTTG
-502 KQIES
+502 KRIES
-507 NWEAFNNINTV
+507 NWEAFNDVNTV
-518 IIVDE
+518 IIVDD

-528 INKYC
+528 VNKFC

-539 ISEDYVDELY
+539 ISKDYVEELY
-549 KNTYAALLQLI
+549 KNTYSALLQLI

>member
-12 VNKVPIG
+12 INKVPIG

-38 DLAKGII
+38 DLVKGTI

-184 VNQLY
+184 VNHLY

-197 QTNPSELKIDKSL
+197 QTNPSDLKIDKSL
-210 KDLMQGN
+210 KDLMQN
-217 GDNDSSS
+217 GDGD
-224 NQSQSNQTMQVSVSL
+224 SQSSDRNNQQTQGGTGL
-239 SNGDNQ
+239 SKADDNQ
-245 SSNDKSN
+245 SNN
-252 SSDGLEKAFQQLK
+252 SENGLEKALQKLLES
-265 NFLKDSKKDLLM
+265 LKDNKKDLLM
-277 DVPKQD
+277 EVPKVD
-283 NDKTNKFA
+283 DKANKFA
-291 NIDDIEAIDVNEG
+291 NVNSIEAIDVNDG

-312 IDDSD
+312 IDDSN

-329 DDDQVKQKADKAV
+329 DDDKAKQKADKAV

-368 GVLNPRNVI
+368 GVINPRNVI

-413 NDERVNT
+413 NDEKVNT

-490 KVNHLHKYKAVG
+490 KVNHLHKYKTTG
-502 KQIES
+502 KRIES
-507 NWEAFNNINTV
+507 NWEAFNNVNTV
-518 IIVDE
+518 IIVDD

-528 INKYC
+528 VDKFC

-539 ISEDYVDELY
+539 ISKDYVEELY

>member
-12 VNKVPIG
+12 INKVPIG
-19 YYVGRNVDVSI
+19 YYVGRNVDVAI

-38 DLAKGII
+38 DLVKGSI
-45 VISYPTIKDNARLIR
+45 VISYPTIKDNARLIK

-170 DTEIRSSIRNYETE
+170 DTEIRSSIRNYEAE
-184 VNQLY
+184 VNHLY

-197 QTNPSELKIDKSL
+197 QTNPSDLKIDKSL
-210 KDLMQGN
+210 KDLMQN
-217 GDNDSSS
+217 GEGDGQSDDKNNQQTQMGTGLSNADS
-224 NQSQSNQTMQVSVSL
+224 NQSD
-239 SNGDNQ
+239 DNK
-245 SSNDKSN
+245 ND
-252 SSDGLEKAFQQLK
+252 LEKALQKLLES
-265 NFLKDSKKDLLM
+265 LKDNKKDLLM
-277 DVPKQD
+277 EVPKID
-283 NDKTNKFA
+283 DKANKFA
-291 NIDDIEAIDVNEG
+291 NVSSIEAIDVNEG

-312 IDDSD
+312 IDDSN
-317 DKAGGVWHRPGK
+317 DKAGGLWHRPGK
-329 DDDQVKQKADKAV
+329 DDDKAKQKADKAV

-368 GVLNPRNVI
+368 GVINPRNVI

-413 NDERVNT
+413 NDEKVNT

-490 KVNHLHKYKAVG
+490 KVNHLHKYKTTG
-502 KQIES
+502 KRIES
-507 NWEAFNNINTV
+507 NWEAFNDVNTV
-518 IIVDE
+518 IIVDD
-523 SNEEA
+523 SNEDA
-528 INKYC
+528 VNKFC

-539 ISEDYVDELY
+539 ISKDYVEELY

>member
-12 VNKVPIG
+12 INKVPIG
-19 YYVGRNVDVSI
+19 YYVGRNVDVTI

-38 DLAKGII
+38 DLVKGSI
-45 VISYPTIKDNARLIR
+45 VISYPTIKDNARLIK

-170 DTEIRSSIRNYETE
+170 DTEIRSSIRNYEAE

-197 QTNPSELKIDKSL
+197 QTNPSDLKIDKSL
-210 KDLMQGN
+210 KDLMQNGEGN
-217 GDNDSSS
+217 GQSDDKNNQQTQVGTGLSNTDN
-224 NQSQSNQTMQVSVSL
+224 NQSD
-239 SNGDNQ
+239 DN
-245 SSNDKSN
+245 KE
-252 SSDGLEKAFQQLK
+252 GLEKALQKLLES
-265 NFLKDSKKDLLM
+265 LKDSKKDLPM
-277 DVPKQD
+277 EVPKVD
-283 NDKTNKFA
+283 DKANKFA
-291 NIDDIEAIDVNEG
+291 NVSSIEAIDVSEG

-312 IDDSD
+312 IDDSN
-317 DKAGGVWHRPGK
+317 DKAGGLWHRPGK
-329 DDDQVKQKADKAV
+329 DDDKAKQKADKAV

-368 GVLNPRNVI
+368 GVINPRNVI

-413 NDERVNT
+413 NDEKVNT

-490 KVNHLHKYKAVG
+490 KVNHLHKYKTTG
-502 KQIES
+502 KRIES
-507 NWEAFNNINTV
+507 NWEAFNDVNTV
-518 IIVDE
+518 IIVDD
-523 SNEEA
+523 SNEDA
-528 INKYC
+528 VNKFC

-539 ISEDYVDELY
+539 ISKDYVEELY

>member
-12 VNKVPIG
+12 INKVPIG

-38 DLAKGII
+38 DLVKGTI
-45 VISYPTIKDNARLIR
+45 VISYPTIKDNARLIK

-170 DTEIRSSIRNYETE
+170 DTEIRSSIRNYESE
-184 VNQLY
+184 VNHLY

-197 QTNPSELKIDKSL
+197 KTNPSDLKIDKSL
-210 KDLMQGN
+210 KDLMQN
-217 GDNDSSS
+217 GEGDGQSDDKNNQQTQVGTGLSNADN
-224 NQSQSNQTMQVSVSL
+224 NQSD
-239 SNGDNQ
+239 DN
-245 SSNDKSN
+245 K
-252 SSDGLEKAFQQLK
+252 DGLEKALQKLLK
-265 NFLKDSKKDLLM
+265 SLKDNKKDLLM
-277 DVPKQD
+277 EVPKVD
-283 NDKTNKFA
+283 DKANKFA
-291 NIDDIEAIDVNEG
+291 NVSSIEAIDVNEG

-312 IDDSD
+312 IDDSN
-317 DKAGGVWHRPGK
+317 DKAGSIWHRPGK
-329 DDDQVKQKADKAV
+329 DDDKAKQKADKAV

-368 GVLNPRNVI
+368 GVINPRNVI

-413 NDERVNT
+413 NDEKVNT

-490 KVNHLHKYKAVG
+490 KVNHLHKYKTIG
-502 KQIES
+502 KCIES
-507 NWEAFNNINTV
+507 NWEAFNNMNTV
-518 IIVDE
+518 IIVDD

-528 INKYC
+528 VNKFC

-539 ISEDYVDELY
+539 ISKDYVEELY

>member
-12 VNKVPIG
+12 INKVPIG
-19 YYVGRNVDVSI
+19 YYVGRNVDVAI

-38 DLAKGII
+38 DLVKGSI
-45 VISYPTIKDNARLIR
+45 VISYPTIKDNARLIK

-170 DTEIRSSIRNYETE
+170 DTEIRSSIRNYEAE
-184 VNQLY
+184 VNHLY

-197 QTNPSELKIDKSL
+197 QTNPSDLKIDKSL
-210 KDLMQGN
+210 KDLMQN
-217 GDNDSSS
+217 GEGDGQSDDKNNRQTQVGTGLSNANN
-224 NQSQSNQTMQVSVSL
+224 NQS
-239 SNGDNQ
+239 DN
-245 SSNDKSN
+245 NNNKD
-252 SSDGLEKAFQQLK
+252 DLEKALQKLLES
-265 NFLKDSKKDLLM
+265 LKDSKKDLLM
-277 DVPKQD
+277 EVPKVD
-283 NDKTNKFA
+283 DKANKFA
-291 NIDDIEAIDVNEG
+291 NVSSIEAIDVNEG
-304 DYDDLYTI
+304 NYDDLYTI

-317 DKAGGVWHRPGK
+317 DKAGGLWHRPGK
-329 DDDQVKQKADKAV
+329 DDDKAKQKADKAV

-368 GVLNPRNVI
+368 GVINPRNVI

-413 NDERVNT
+413 NDEKVNT

-490 KVNHLHKYKAVG
+490 KVNHLHKYKTTG
-502 KQIES
+502 KCIES
-507 NWEAFNNINTV
+507 NWEAFNDVNTV
-518 IIVDE
+518 IIVDD
-523 SNEEA
+523 SNEDA
-528 INKYC
+528 VNKFC
-533 PLAHKI
+533 PLVHKI
-539 ISEDYVDELY
+539 ISKDYVEELY

>member
-12 VNKVPIG
+12 INKVPIG

-38 DLAKGII
+38 DLVKGTI

-197 QTNPSELKIDKSL
+197 QTNPSDLKIDKSL
-210 KDLMQGN
+210 KDLMQN
-217 GDNDSSS
+217 GEGDGQSDDKNNQQTQVGTGLSNADN
-224 NQSQSNQTMQVSVSL
+224 NQSD
-239 SNGDNQ
+239 DN
-245 SSNDKSN
+245 K
-252 SSDGLEKAFQQLK
+252 DGLEKALQKLLES
-265 NFLKDSKKDLLM
+265 LKDSKKDLLM
-277 DVPKQD
+277 EVPKVD
-283 NDKTNKFA
+283 DKANKFA
-291 NIDDIEAIDVNEG
+291 NVSSIEAIDVNEG

-317 DKAGGVWHRPGK
+317 DKAGGLWHRPGK
-329 DDDQVKQKADKAV
+329 DDDKAKQKADKAV

-368 GVLNPRNVI
+368 GVLSPRNVI

-413 NDERVNT
+413 NDEKVNT

-456 SSYDGTVLTDD
+456 SSYDETVLTDD

-490 KVNHLHKYKAVG
+490 EVNHLHKYKTIG
-502 KQIES
+502 KCIES
-507 NWEAFNNINTV
+507 NWEAFNNVNTV
-518 IIVDE
+518 IIVDD

-528 INKYC
+528 VNKFC

-539 ISEDYVDELY
+539 ISKDYVEELY